1 MTKEQKSSRL
11 EELRIRAND
20 IKKEVDYYNALQL
33 ALKLVLNGSYGAFAT
48 PYFILF
54 NNYVAS
60 SITAQGRDLTQTMNR
75 VNEHYWYNLWHED
88 TELHHKICIKNVKKI
103 TPTLATSIYA
113 DTDSLF
119 VSFKP
124 AIDNCEWKNLL
135 FTNINK
141 LTRKFIVIFGKEDVR
156 IENDNCL
163 GSFHFETDKQ
173 SIIDSLVDIEFI
185 VVDGRWI
192 KNRDFDKFVAENKL
206 EDKLRWNW
214 SNELDFIQGMDYY
227 RYAGYF
233 KKCLAEYAESYGVK
247 NKEDFELER
256 ISESVIYVAKKKYIQ
271 HIVYEDGIPYD
282 RLTYIYSK
290 GVEMVRRS
298 TPLFAR
304 ERIMD
309 VIRYI
314 FNNADTFNIRDLLK
328 LVKTLKKE
336 FDLCVPDHIDDI
348 SMQSSCSNYEQY
360 VVEDAKKLVF
370 NTKAP
375 SSVKASAYYNHL
387 LHQNKD
393 LQAKYE
399 FFKSGSKIKY
409 YYCKD
414 ASVNKIFA
422 FMRGSYPIEFAP
434 EIDLDLQFEK
444 CILSP
449 INSII
454 EHLNL
459 PEITKRL
466 SVVLDIFGGSLK
478 KKVEPIDEYDDLEND
493 SEEEKDDD
501 VLYDNDY
508 MDQEEEE

>member
-1 MTKEQKSSRL
+1 MNKEEKLLKL
-11 EELRIRAND
+11 EKLREKAFE
-20 IKKEVDYYNALQL
+20 IKKEVDFYNALQM

-48 PYFILF
+48 PYFILY
-54 NNYVAS
+54 NNHVAS

-75 VNEHYWYNLWHED
+75 VNEYYWYNLWHND
-88 TELHHKICIKNVKKI
+88 IELHNLVCIKNVKEIK
-103 TPTLATSIYA
+103 PTSATSIYA

-124 AIDNCEWKNLL
+124 AIDNCDWKNLFFNNL
-135 FTNINK
+135 EK
-141 LTRKFIVIFGKEDVR
+141 LTKKFIIIKGREDINTDNENCMGIFDLEVSRQEIISILPNVDYVI
-156 IENDNCL
+156 
-163 GSFHFETDKQ
+163 
-173 SIIDSLVDIEFI
+173 
-185 VVDGRWI
+185 VDGRWI
-192 KNRDFDKFVAENKL
+192 KNREFDKFIAENNL
-206 EDKLRWNW
+206 NENEKLRWNW
-214 SNELDFIQGMDYY
+214 SNELDFIQGLDFY
-227 RYAGYF
+227 RYADYF
-233 KKCLAEYAESYGVK
+233 KECLATYAESYGVK

-256 ISESVIYVAKKKYIQ
+256 ISESVIYIAKKKYIQ
-271 HIVYEDGIPYD
+271 HIRYEDGIPYD
-282 RLTYIYSK
+282 RLSYIYSK
-290 GVEMVRRS
+290 GVELVRRS

-304 ERIMD
+304 DRIMD

-314 FNNADTFNIRDLLK
+314 FSHPDTFTIRDLLK

-360 VVEDAKKLVF
+360 VIEDNKKLEF
-370 NTKAP
+370 ANKAP
-375 SSVKASAYYNHL
+375 SSVKAAAYYNHL
-387 LHQNKD
+387 LHKNKD

-414 ASVNKIFA
+414 SSVNKIFA
-422 FMRGSYPIEFAP
+422 FMRGQYPVEFGP

-454 EHLNL
+454 EPLGL

-466 SVVLDIFGGSLK
+466 SVVMDIFGGNLK
-478 KKVEPIDEYDDLEND
+478 KKPLEESDENDDLENNAD
-493 SEEEKDDD
+493 KWTGELD
-501 VLYDNDY
+501 
-508 MDQEEEE
+508 